1 MLPRLLDQLLPS
13 VLVSHSLWY
22 LFFIIHLML
31 VFIPLLSVL
40 VSYKGMTIPHCV
52 SIEPSPVLGLGLV
65 LSNNLVNE

>member
-1 MLPRLLDQLLPS
+1 MLPRLLDQLLSS

-40 VSYKGMTIPHCV
+40 VSYKGMTAPHCV
-52 SIEPSPVLGLGLV
+52 SIEPRPVLGLRLV